1 MSRSVQTMT
10 RMPFDSVVACTCS
23 MPGTRLVDATL
34 GGAACAM
41 HDRTSALSAQETRN
55 FCMCELYTQKRK
67 APHAGEVA
75 CGAKKRTPGKSCSQ
89 FLVRTLLRE
98 DYLEARVARIA
109 ASCARASR
117 ASMGA

>member
-1 MSRSVQTMT
+1 MT

-23 MPGTRLVDATL
+23 MPGTFVAGAGFAGL
-34 GGAACAM
+34 GAA
-41 HDRTSALSAQETRN
+41 SAEPAAQEQERSSAINARETWA

-89 FLVRTLLRE
+89 SFLRNLPVT
-98 DYLEARVARIA
+98 
-109 ASCARASR
+109 SKP
-117 ASMGA
+117 